1 MIEIFNFVAGNLQQY
16 YVQFVHRLLFTGR
29 IFIYIYI
36 KHDSFAVIMLV
47 GLTETGGNTHPD
59 ILETYQVSLWWHS
72 LRSAHHKNC
81 SQ

>member
-1 MIEIFNFVAGNLQQY
+1 MIEMFHFVAGNLQY
-16 YVQFVHRLLFTGR
+16 YIQFGPNLYLQNNIT
-29 IFIYIYI
+29 
-36 KHDSFAVIMLV
+36 HDSSTVIMLV